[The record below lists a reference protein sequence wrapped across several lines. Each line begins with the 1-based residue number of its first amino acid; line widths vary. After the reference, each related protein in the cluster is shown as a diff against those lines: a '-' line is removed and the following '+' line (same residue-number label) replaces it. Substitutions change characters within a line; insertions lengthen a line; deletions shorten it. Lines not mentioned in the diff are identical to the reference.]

1 MPTCAPRVPFRSLW
15 PWFLIVGGWLL
26 VFGVIARAETVMGD
40 AVRGRAIFEKNC
52 VACHGSDAKGTGP
65 AAATLP
71 VKPANLTDCRRT
83 AEDDIEMLESI
94 IHHGGPYAGLSPV
107 MPAWDKTLTS
117 MEIADVAAYVK
128 SLCDDPDW
136 VPGELSFPRPLIT
149 GKAIPEQEVVLG
161 GQFKRNVR
169 NASPQNEQSMTFSGA
184 VEYRINGLTEV
195 ELEVPVS
202 AINLDPGPSSASL
215 GDIAVAVK
223 RVLFFSVEHLTIVT
237 AALELGLPTGRSSK
251 GLGEGQLVWEPNL
264 RAGWKWRQLVL
275 QGDLRLELP
284 QQTANTESALLY
296 NVALGYELEPD
307 PRLEVVPMVELNTET
322 LLNGADG
329 GRTFS
334 AVLPQ
339 LRLKWLAWSTG
350 AGVQVPFTPVK
361 EFDLRV
367 LFDLTYEYSL

>member
-1 MPTCAPRVPFRSLW
+1 MRIHAQHLSLWRLW
-15 PWFLIVGGWLL
+15 PWWLAAGWGL
-26 VFGVIARAETVMGD
+26 VAGVPIERAEAVLGD
-40 AVRGRAIFEKNC
+40 AVRGQAIFEKNC

-117 MEIADVAAYVK
+117 VEIADVAAYVK

-161 GQFKRNVR
+161 GQFMRAVR
-169 NASPQNEQSMTFSGA
+169 NASPNEQSMTFSGA
-184 VEYRINGLTEV
+184 AEYRINGLTEV

-202 AINLDPGPSSASL
+202 TINLDPGPSTAGL
-215 GDIAVAVK
+215 GDVAVALK
-223 RVLFFSVEHLTIVT
+223 RVLFFSVENLTIVS
-237 AALELGLPTGRSSK
+237 AALELSLPTGRSSK
-251 GLGEGQLVWEPNL
+251 GLGEGQLIWEPNL
-264 RAGWKWRQLVL
+264 RAGWKWRQLIL
-275 QGDLRLELP
+275 QGDLRFELP
-284 QQTANTESALLY
+284 QQTANSESALLY
-296 NVALGYELEPD
+296 NVALGYEFEPD
-307 PRLEVVPMVELNTET
+307 PRLELVPMVELNSET
-322 LLNGADG
+322 LMNGADG
-329 GRTFS
+329 GRTLS

-339 LRLKWLAWSTG
+339 LRLKWLAWSAG

>member
-1 MPTCAPRVPFRSLW
+1 MRMRAQRLSPWRLW
-15 PWFLIVGGWLL
+15 PWWLAVGWCLFAGGLIE
-26 VFGVIARAETVMGD
+26 RAEAVLGD

-52 VACHGSDAKGTGP
+52 VACHGIDAKGTGP

-83 AEDDIEMLESI
+83 AEDDVEMLESI
-94 IHHGGPYAGLSPV
+94 IHHGGPYAGLSSV

-117 MEIADVAAYVK
+117 VEIADVAAYVK
-128 SLCDDPDW
+128 SLCDDADW

-161 GQFKRNVR
+161 GQLMRAVR
-169 NASPQNEQSMTFSGA
+169 NANPNEQSMTFSGA
-184 VEYRINGLTEV
+184 VEYRINGLTEI

-202 AINLDPGPSSASL
+202 AINLDPGPSTAGL
-215 GDIAVAVK
+215 GDVAVALK

-237 AALELGLPTGRSSK
+237 AALELGLPTGRSSR
-251 GLGEGQLVWEPNL
+251 GLGGGQLVWEPGL
-264 RAGWKWRQLVL
+264 RAGWRWNDVIL
-275 QGDLRLELP
+275 QSDLRLELP
-284 QQTANTESALLY
+284 QQTANTEAALLY
-296 NVALGYELEPD
+296 NVALGYEFEPD
-307 PRLEVVPMVELNTET
+307 PRLELVPMVELNTET

-329 GRTFS
+329 GRTLS

-339 LRLKWLAWSTG
+339 LRLKWLVWSAG
-350 AGVQVPFTPVK
+350 AGVQFPFTPVK
-361 EFDLRV
+361 DFDLRV